1 MTTETLTG
9 SIGGADY
16 ACRARAGSCRASQPS
31 HRLPVLAMTHEL
43 AVLRLFAAQRAAQR
57 AGEVAG
63 VVVHPFAGERGAPA
77 IGAAVAIAGQ
87 GAEALPQELALQIGA
102 EMEHAGTFVAV
113 KSAPSVISPG
123 ISWSSWRRTL
133 GSARIASRRRPGGAL
148 EGAGRWSHS
157 CRAPLP
163 GPDPSAAT
171 NAATSSRW
179 PRPHASRLPRL
190 RRRGL
195 QPRVALRP
203 GHPLL

>member
-16 ACRARAGSCRASQPS
+16 ACRPVPGSRRARQPS
-31 HRLPVLAMTHEL
+31 HRVPVLAVAHEL
-43 AVLRLFAAQRAAQR
+43 ARLRLFAAQRAAQR
-57 AGEVAG
+57 ADGGAG
-63 VVVHPFAGERGAPA
+63 GVVHPLAGERGAPA

-113 KSAPSVISPG
+113 KSAPSVISLV

-163 GPDPSAAT
+163 GPDPSAVM
-171 NAATSSRW
+171 NAATSSR
-179 PRPHASRLPRL
+179 
-190 RRRGL
+190 
-195 QPRVALRP
+195 
-203 GHPLL
+203 